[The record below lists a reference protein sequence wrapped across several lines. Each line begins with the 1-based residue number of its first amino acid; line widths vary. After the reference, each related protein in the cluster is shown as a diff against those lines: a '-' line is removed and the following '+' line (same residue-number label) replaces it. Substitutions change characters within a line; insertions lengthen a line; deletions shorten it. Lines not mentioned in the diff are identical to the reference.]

1 MRRLGFLVFAAALLT
16 AALPGAP
23 AEAQFRQSARTQPID
38 PGQELHQF
46 KLLEQAFNGLQ
57 PQRRGVVDSYV
68 LSVALWDEHVFQHEA
83 EGAAEVL
90 SERFNAAGRT
100 IVLSN
105 GEGIG
110 IERTHAGARPSEL
123 GAALAR
129 IAEVMDKNEDVLV
142 LYVTSHGAPDG
153 SIVMQE
159 QFRNYALYPQ
169 VLRESLDGLGI
180 KNRLII
186 LSSCFAGAFIPVLE
200 DDHTMVFTAA
210 AQDRTSFGCTPE
222 NDWTYFGD
230 AFINQSLRQNRTL
243 PDAFETS
250 KVLIQSW
257 EARENIRPSLPQS
270 FIGPQTDAI
279 VHAMSGKAK

>member
-1 MRRLGFLVFAAALLT
+1 MRRLAFLLL
-16 AALPGAP
+16 AILLIGGAP
-23 AEAQFRQSARTQPID
+23 AQAQFRQSARTQPVD
-38 PGQELHQF
+38 PAQELRQF
-46 KLLEQAFNGLQ
+46 KLLEQSFAQLA
-57 PQRRGVVDSYV
+57 PQRHGVVDAYV

-90 SERFNAAGRT
+90 TQRFNATGRT
-100 IVLSN
+100 IVLTN
-105 GEGIG
+105 GQGPG
-110 IERTHAGARPSEL
+110 VERTHPGARPSEF

-129 IAEVMDKNEDVLV
+129 IGEVMDRNEDVLV
-142 LYVTSHGAPDG
+142 LYITSHGAPDG

-169 VLRESLDGLGI
+169 VLRESLDQIGI
-180 KNRLII
+180 KNRLVI
-186 LSSCFAGAFIPVLE
+186 LSSCFAGAFIPALQN
-200 DDHTMVFTAA
+200 DTTMVFAAA

-230 AFINQSLRQNRTL
+230 AFLNQTLRQNRTL
-243 PDAFETS
+243 PDAFDTA

-270 FIGPQTDAI
+270 FIGPQTQAI
-279 VHAMSGKAK
+279 TGAMSGHAK

>member
-1 MRRLGFLVFAAALLT
+1 MRRLAFLLL
-16 AALPGAP
+16 AILLIGGGP
-23 AEAQFRQSARTQPID
+23 AQAQFRQSARTQPVD
-38 PGQELHQF
+38 PAQELRQF
-46 KLLEQAFNGLQ
+46 KLLEQSFAQLA
-57 PQRRGVVDSYV
+57 PQRHGVVDAYV

-90 SERFNAAGRT
+90 TQRFNATGRT
-100 IVLSN
+100 IVLTN
-105 GEGIG
+105 GQGPG
-110 IERTHAGARPSEL
+110 VERTHPGARPSEF

-129 IAEVMDKNEDVLV
+129 IGEVMDRNEDVLV
-142 LYVTSHGAPDG
+142 LYITSHGAPDG

-169 VLRESLDGLGI
+169 VLRESLDQIGI
-180 KNRLII
+180 KNRLVI
-186 LSSCFAGAFIPVLE
+186 LSSCFAGAFIPALQN
-200 DDHTMVFTAA
+200 DTTMVFAAA

-230 AFINQSLRQNRTL
+230 AFLNQTLRQNRTL
-243 PDAFETS
+243 PDAFDTA

-270 FIGPQTDAI
+270 FIGPQTQAI
-279 VHAMSGKAK
+279 TGAMSGHAK

>member
-1 MRRLGFLVFAAALLT
+1 MRRLAFLLL
-16 AALPGAP
+16 AILLIGGAP
-23 AEAQFRQSARTQPID
+23 AQAQFRQSARTQPVD
-38 PGQELHQF
+38 PAQELRQF
-46 KLLEQAFNGLQ
+46 RLLEQSFAQLQ

-90 SERFNAAGRT
+90 TQRFNATGRA
-100 IVLSN
+100 IVLTN
-105 GEGIG
+105 GVGPG
-110 IERTHAGARPSEL
+110 AERTHPGARPSEF

-129 IAEVMDKNEDVLV
+129 IGEVMDKNEDVLV
-142 LYVTSHGAPDG
+142 LYITSHGVPDG
-153 SIVMQE
+153 SIVVQE

-169 VLRESLDGLGI
+169 VLRESLDQIGI
-180 KNRLII
+180 RNRLVI
-186 LSSCFAGAFIPVLE
+186 LSSCFAGAFIPALQT
-200 DDHTMVFTAA
+200 DTTMVFTAA

-230 AFINQSLRQNRTL
+230 AFLNQTLRQNRTL
-243 PDAFETS
+243 PDAFDTA

-270 FIGPQTDAI
+270 FIGPQTQAI
-279 VHAMSGKAK
+279 TGAMTGKAK